1 MIGDLIAGLLGKVL
15 DRAWPDPAAKAAAAQ
30 AIAELQQ
37 AGEFK
42 RLDVELAQLQMQADI
57 NKVEAASGD
66 PFASRWRPFI
76 GWTCGAAF
84 GWNFIGLP
92 VARLLCDVLGHP
104 IAIAPADM
112 SEMMP
117 ILLGMLGLGGMRTVE
132 KVAGK
137 A

>member
-1 MIGDLIAGLLGKVL
+1 MIGDLVAGLLGKIL

-57 NKVEAASGD
+57 NKAEASSGD

-76 GWTCGAAF
+76 GWVCGVGFA
-84 GWNFIGLP
+84 WNFIGLP
-92 VARLLCDVLGHP
+92 VARLLCDIAGQP
-104 IAIAPADM
+104 ISITPADM
-112 SEMMP
+112 TEMMP
-117 ILLGMLGLGGMRTVE
+117 VLLGLLGLGGLRTYE
-132 KVAGK
+132 KVAK
-137 A
+137 K

>member
-57 NKVEAASGD
+57 NKAEAASGD

-76 GWTCGAAF
+76 GWVCGVGFA
-84 GWNFIGLP
+84 WNFIGLP
-92 VARLLCDVLGHP
+92 VARLLCDIAGQP
-104 IAIAPADM
+104 IAITPADM
-112 SEMMP
+112 TEMMP
-117 ILLGMLGLGGMRTVE
+117 VLLGLLGLGGLRTYE
-132 KVAGK
+132 KVAK
-137 A
+137 K

>member
-57 NKVEAASGD
+57 NKAEAASGD

-76 GWTCGAAF
+76 GWVCGVGFA
-84 GWNFIGLP
+84 WNFIGLP
-92 VARLLCDVLGHP
+92 VARLLCDIAGQP
-104 IAIAPADM
+104 IAITPADM
-112 SEMMP
+112 TEMMP
-117 ILLGMLGLGGMRTVE
+117 VLLGLLGLGGLRTYE
-132 KVAGK
+132 KIARK
-137 A
+137 

>member
-1 MIGDLIAGLLGKVL
+1 MIGYLVAGLLGKVL

-57 NKVEAASGD
+57 NKAEAASGD

-76 GWTCGAAF
+76 GWVCGVGFA
-84 GWNFIGLP
+84 WNFIGLP
-92 VARLLCDVLGHP
+92 VARLLCDIAGQP
-104 IAIAPADM
+104 ISITPADM
-112 SEMMP
+112 TEMMP
-117 ILLGMLGLGGMRTVE
+117 VLLGLLGLGGLRTYE
-132 KVAGK
+132 KIARK
-137 A
+137 

>member
-1 MIGDLIAGLLGKVL
+1 MIGDLVAGLLGKVL

-57 NKVEAASGD
+57 NKAEAASGD

-76 GWTCGAAF
+76 GWVCGVGFA
-84 GWNFIGLP
+84 WNFIGLP
-92 VARLLCDVLGHP
+92 VARLLCDIAGQP
-104 IAIAPADM
+104 ISITPADM
-112 SEMMP
+112 TEMMP
-117 ILLGMLGLGGMRTVE
+117 VLLGLLGLGGLRTYE
-132 KVAGK
+132 KIARK
-137 A
+137 

>member
-57 NKVEAASGD
+57 NKAEAASGD

-76 GWTCGAAF
+76 GWVCGVGFA
-84 GWNFIGLP
+84 WNFIGLP
-92 VARLLCDVLGHP
+92 VARLLCDIAGQP
-104 IAIAPADM
+104 ISITPADM
-112 SEMMP
+112 TEMMP
-117 ILLGMLGLGGMRTVE
+117 VLLGLLGLGGLRTYE
-132 KVAGK
+132 KIARK
-137 A
+137 